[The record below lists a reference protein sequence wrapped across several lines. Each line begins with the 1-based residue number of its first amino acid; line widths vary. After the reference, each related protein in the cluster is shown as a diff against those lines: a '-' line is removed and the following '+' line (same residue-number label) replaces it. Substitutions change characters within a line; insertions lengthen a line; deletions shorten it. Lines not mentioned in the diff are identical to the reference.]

1 MQGTAMR
8 VGQNGKTF
16 HPATSAPFKPRSQE
30 NTTTTT
36 KLQKMSPKNNNLVI

>member
-16 HPATSAPFKPRSQE
+16 HPATSGPFKPQSQE
-30 NTTTTT
+30 NTTT
-36 KLQKMSPKNNNLVI
+36 KNYNYNQITENVT